1 MSTTP
6 PEPEDHAVRPHGSG
20 PDQPPAP
27 GEDGP
32 GLPRPATAEGTSDQ
46 PPAPGG
52 PPPGYQGR
60 SYQGPTPDAPH
71 PPPHHGVG
79 PQQPYQAGP
88 QQPPFPGQPPH
99 PGQPPYQ
106 GGPYPPPSPGYP
118 PHPGQGPYYR
128 QPGGDDRT
136 IAVLAHLSPLI
147 AIVLSA
153 GLLSFLGPLI
163 VWLIWK
169 DRSPLVR
176 NAAASAFNFNMT
188 VWLANVLAFA
198 VIFTVVLIPLSI
210 VLWVGAF
217 VAQLVLSIMGALA
230 ANRGEVYRYP
240 LQVPLL
246 S

>member
-71 PPPHHGVG
+71 P
-79 PQQPYQAGP
+79 
-88 QQPPFPGQPPH
+88 
-99 PGQPPYQ
+99 
-106 GGPYPPPSPGYP
+106 P